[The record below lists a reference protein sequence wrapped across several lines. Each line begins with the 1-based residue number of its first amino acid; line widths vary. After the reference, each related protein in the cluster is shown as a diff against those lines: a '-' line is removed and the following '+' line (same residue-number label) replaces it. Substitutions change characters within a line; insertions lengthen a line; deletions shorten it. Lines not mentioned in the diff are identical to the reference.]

1 MRTFAGM
8 VCSKRKRSD
17 RVNLDMNKPF
27 AITLDVGSSL
37 ANKTGSWRTQRPVY
51 LDRKP
56 PCNHQCPAGEN
67 IQRWLYLAEEHQY
80 EAAWRA
86 IMEDNPFPAVMGRVC
101 YHSCEKACNRA
112 QVDLPVGINSVER
125 FLGDLAIQHDWQV
138 PVAPPSGKKVLV
150 VGAGPSGLSAAYHL
164 ARLGHA
170 VTVLDAND
178 KAGGMLRY
186 GIPKYRMPREKLN
199 MEITRIKKMGVDIQL
214 RTPVTDLAATLAAG
228 HYDACYTALGLQR
241 GRLQA
246 IAQHGQL
253 PVLDALSVLR
263 AVELEESVALL
274 GHVVVYGGG
283 NTAIDVARSA
293 IRLGALSATV
303 VVLEARDQMPAH
315 PEEIREGLEE
325 GITLVNLRKITR
337 IQDHTLTLEIMI
349 PGEGRETLHTGQ
361 TETLYADVLVQALG
375 QEGDFSLFGAMP
387 PGIVIQDGAVLVDQG
402 GMTSLPGVFAGGDMT
417 PSARNATAAIG
428 AGKKA
433 ARRIDR
439 FLRGVV
445 ETECPPQELADIRW
459 MNTRYYSEA
468 PRTIRPILDMV
479 RRTSGFAEVVGNL
492 DEDTALFEA
501 RRCMS
506 CGNCFEC
513 DNCYGVCPDN
523 AVIKLGPGQR
533 FKFNYDYCKGC
544 GICAAE
550 CPCGAIRMETEQI

>member
-1 MRTFAGM
+1 
-8 VCSKRKRSD
+8 
-17 RVNLDMNKPF
+17 MNKPF

-51 LDRKP
+51 LNRKP

-67 IQRWLYLAEEHQY
+67 IQHWLYLAEEHQY
-80 EAAWRA
+80 EAAWRV

-101 YHSCEKACNRA
+101 YHSCEKVCNRG

-125 FLGDLAIQHDWQV
+125 FLGDQAIKHDWQV
-138 PVAPPSGKKVLV
+138 TPGAPTGKKVLV

-164 ARLGHA
+164 ARSGHA
-170 VTVLDAND
+170 VTVLEAND

-186 GIPKYRMPREKLN
+186 GIPKYRLPREKLN
-199 MEITRIKKMGVDIQL
+199 AEIARIKKLGVDIQL
-214 RTPVTDLAATLAAG
+214 RTRVTDLSATLAAG
-228 HYDACYTALGLQR
+228 HYDACYVALGLQQ
-241 GRLQA
+241 GRLEPIPQ
-246 IAQHGQL
+246 QGHL
-253 PVLDALSVLR
+253 PVLDAVSVLR
-263 AVELEESVALL
+263 AVELEESVAPL

-315 PEEIREGLEE
+315 PEEVREGLEE
-325 GITLVNLRKITR
+325 GITLLNLRKIIQ
-337 IQDHTLTLEIMI
+337 IQDHTLTLEIMVS
-349 PGEGRETLHTGQ
+349 GEGRETLPTGQ
-361 TETLYADVLVQALG
+361 TEAVHADLLVQALG
-375 QEGDFSLFGAMP
+375 QAGDYSLFSSLP
-387 PGIVIQDGAVLVDQG
+387 QEVTIQNGAVLVDQK
-402 GMTSLPGVFAGGDMT
+402 GMTSLAGVFAGGDMT

-433 ARRIDR
+433 ARHIDR
-439 FLRGVV
+439 LLRGAM
-445 ETECPPQELADIRW
+445 ESACLPQELADIRW
-459 MNTRYYSEA
+459 MNTRYYSDA
-468 PRTIRPILDMV
+468 PRTIRPILDIV

-523 AVIKLGPGQR
+523 AVIKLGPGNR
-533 FKFNYDYCKGC
+533 FKINYDYCKGC